1 MKMNWLWPTVL
12 PVLVLSGCMH
22 RPGERPMGGWDHVM
36 GPFGYGGVFMWLIL
50 IILVGLIAYF
60 LLEQRRKDEN
70 NVKSTPETAL
80 DILKKRYARG
90 EISKDEFD
98 RMKDDIDS

>member
-1 MKMNWLWPTVL
+1 MKMNGLWPKVL

-36 GPFGYGGVFMWLIL
+36 GPLGYGGVFMWVIL
-50 IILVGLIAYF
+50 IILVGLIVYF
-60 LLEQRRKDEN
+60 LLEQRRKNEN
-70 NVKSTPETAL
+70 NGKSTPETAL